1 MLNVCSY
8 NALERREVCRGGR
21 ETSKKSANSR
31 ASTKG
36 STSQR
41 PQSSHNSRRA
51 EVSNANPTNQAVK
64 VARAPSA
71 GGPAYEEKVFFCFH
85 VNENYQTNDENTFL

>member
-1 MLNVCSY
+1 MLNFCSY

-21 ETSKKSANSR
+21 ETSKKSANSQ

-41 PQSSHNSRRA
+41 PQSSHNSRRT
-51 EVSNANPTNQAVK
+51 EVLNANPTNQAVK
-64 VARAPSA
+64 VARAPIAA
-71 GGPAYEEKVFFCFH
+71 GGPAYEEKVFFL
-85 VNENYQTNDENTFL
+85 VTSKELSNE